1 MHREVIALTNLR
13 AVCACVV
20 HIDRAFDT
28 GNEAGARDALRQLA
42 GEVGP
47 ALGRITADLEAAKAM
62 DLTQHT
68 LARFFARDAQPHP
81 HAANDEQATTPT
93 QPAPSLA

>member
-1 MHREVIALTNLR
+1 MREVIALTNLR

-42 GEVGP
+42 SEVGP
-47 ALGRITADLEAAKAM
+47 ALPKIAADLETAQAF
-62 DLTQHT
+62 DFTQST
-68 LARFFARDAQPHP
+68 LARFFAGRAQPHP
-81 HAANDEQATTPT
+81 HPSNDHNATPT
-93 QPAPSLA
+93 HPAPSLA